1 MNLHWFD
8 VRESYFNAYCQHLG
22 GGYRAPEG
30 KIYDYDE
37 VKKSA
42 MYQKPFY
49 KEMDKNFADEEAHR
63 YLFKSNED
71 WNSVKKTLQSMK
83 RTLVPVSF

>member
-8 VRESYFNAYCQHLG
+8 VRESYFNTYHQHLG

-30 KIYDYDE
+30 KIYNYDE

-49 KEMDKNFADEEAHR
+49 KEVD
-63 YLFKSNED
+63 
-71 WNSVKKTLQSMK
+71 KTLPMK
-83 RTLVPVSF
+83 KLVTTCSKVTRIGIQ